1 LELILLEVP
10 VAPLSPVVV
19 GSLPE
24 VPVAPLSLVVVGS
37 LLEEAITLAPVV
49 ES

>member
-1 LELILLEVP
+1 LPEVP
-10 VAPLSPVVV
+10 VAPLSLVVV